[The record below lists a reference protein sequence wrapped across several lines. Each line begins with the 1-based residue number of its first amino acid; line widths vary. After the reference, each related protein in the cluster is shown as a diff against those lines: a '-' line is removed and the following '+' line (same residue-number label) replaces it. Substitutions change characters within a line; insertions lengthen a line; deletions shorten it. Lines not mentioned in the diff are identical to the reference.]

1 MRRRP
6 SLAAAALLLFAVM
19 SGPAAAQAPFPD
31 RPPRILGGFAPGGT
45 SDLVSRLLA
54 DAVSP
59 LLGQRVVV
67 ENRTGAA
74 GMIAAETM
82 VRGPADGYTIFQCAS
97 LVTVL
102 PELPG
107 ARLTLDP
114 FTDMVPV
121 ANAAHSSQAMVVKAD
136 APWHD
141 VAAFLAEA
149 RARPGALTYASSGIG
164 SLSHLSGARLEG
176 LAEVQLLHVPYRGAA
191 LGILDVIGGRT
202 SAMITNLG
210 DVVRQAQGGQLRLLG
225 FADGLGSPLFPD
237 APLIKA
243 TVPGY
248 EISGWFG
255 FCGPRGMPAEALTRW
270 QDAIGQALR
279 DPAVQKRLLDNGL
292 TPRFE
297 DATAFGRTMQADRLV
312 WRETIR
318 AGNIRAE

>member
-1 MRRRP
+1 MP
-6 SLAAAALLLFAVM
+6 
-19 SGPAAAQAPFPD
+19 GPAAAQAPFPD

-45 SDLVSRLLA
+45 SDLVSRLVA

-67 ENRTGAA
+67 ENRTGAS
-74 GMIAAETM
+74 GMIAAEAM

-107 ARLTLDP
+107 MRLTLDP

-136 APWHD
+136 APWRD
-141 VAAFLAEA
+141 VATFLAEA
-149 RARPGALTYASSGIG
+149 RARPNALTYASSGIG
-164 SLSHLSGARLEG
+164 SLSHLSGARLAG

-210 DVVRQAQGGQLRLLG
+210 DVVRQVQGGELRLLG
-225 FADGLGSPLFPD
+225 FADGLGSPLFPV
-237 APLIKA
+237 ALLIKT

-255 FCGPRGMPAEALTRW
+255 FCGPRGMPPEALTRW
-270 QDAIGQALR
+270 QDAIDLALR
-279 DPAVQKRLLDNGL
+279 DPTVQKRLLDNGL

-297 DATAFGRTMQADRLV
+297 DAVTFGRTMQADRLV

-318 AGNIRAE
+318 AGSIRAE